1 MKNFKPEKVI
11 KHKKSEWLKL
21 GGKLVTRIVLD
32 ADKGISQDP
41 NGKKFPP
48 YKESYAIKKKA
59 GKATPKGVSSS
70 RQINPP
76 NLRASGKMLG
86 SISAK
91 RATKDSV
98 EIHYREGEKVQGNA
112 NPPARLKKKKRNI
125 YGLNDNNW
133 EFAKDYINEIIDK
146 KITKFNKKKV
156 ILEVKV

>member
-1 MKNFKPEKVI
+1 MKNFKPEKII

-21 GGKLVTRIVLD
+21 GGKLVTRIILD

-41 NGKKFPP
+41 DGKKFPP

-76 NLRASGKMLG
+76 NLRASGKMLN
-86 SISAK
+86 SISAR

-112 NPPARLKKKKRNI
+112 NPPARFKKKKRNI

-133 EFAKDYINEIIDK
+133 EFVADFFDNRIDER
-146 KITKFNKKKV
+146 IVKFNKKDI
-156 ILEVKV
+156 ILEVKI